1 MMDYNDMIFKIPKE
15 SDTYEEDS
23 KYVVAQIIG
32 ILNDR
37 KALGDNKIVLNT
49 NLKLGLPLE
58 NINKIAGPMVEA
70 WAFEVFSGI
79 RDVQNNKYSL
89 INVEAQQRLG
99 MADIVLQFRKN
110 DSVLTGS
117 VDVKATAE
125 DIANSGK
132 GPNITSYSRI
142 RTAYVVDPDYMFIIL
157 SIKHKVYS
165 EKNHETGLI
174 DGIMEVV
181 DFHAYDLKF
190 LSNSDI
196 SYNPALGTGQIQ
208 IKDIHYVS
216 YEKRTTWEFCQLLD
230 AKYLKS
236 SRRTID
242 DWYREAIKNQW
253 IKE

>member
-99 MADIVLQFRKN
+99 MADDCV
-110 DSVLTGS
+110 
-117 VDVKATAE
+117 A
-125 DIANSGK
+125 
-132 GPNITSYSRI
+132 
-142 RTAYVVDPDYMFIIL
+142 
-157 SIKHKVYS
+157 
-165 EKNHETGLI
+165 
-174 DGIMEVV
+174 
-181 DFHAYDLKF
+181 
-190 LSNSDI
+190 
-196 SYNPALGTGQIQ
+196 IQ
-208 IKDIHYVS
+208 K
-216 YEKRTTWEFCQLLD
+216 K
-230 AKYLKS
+230 
-236 SRRTID
+236 
-242 DWYREAIKNQW
+242 
-253 IKE
+253 